1 MKAQNLWRSFALLL
15 AAALLLAGIPA
26 VSAISQEG
34 IKEYPAEGGNIYVDG
49 NTVVDADETITKVE
63 IPEENGEHEI
73 IAIGHDAFA
82 GCSGLETVVFPASVH
97 LITYGSFAGCT
108 SLKSLY
114 FEGNRPYMEDE
125 EEFRDAAED
134 LTIYYIEGTTG
145 WDEAPWNQ
153 YPQKTWEKAP
163 DPLYTPYP
171 VENGNI
177 YINTTTGF
185 VVGVDSTVTAVD
197 IPNQVGGAAVIG
209 IEKEIFVHCPE
220 LVRVTVP
227 ATVTQIQLPNFYH
240 CDLLTEVQ
248 VAAGNPSYSS
258 LNGIVYNADRTEL
271 VCIPG
276 GITGAYQ
283 FPETV
288 TSIHPDALYRSRI
301 TSITIPACITDL
313 PQGVFVDCRQLEE
326 IQVEEGHPRYQSMD
340 GFLCDKDGTLI
351 ATPRKIGGTLELP
364 EGIQALS
371 SESDYCLNFHNV
383 RIPASVTK
391 METHAIIGCDAL
403 ENVYFMGD
411 APVVVEQDA
420 IFNFSI
426 RMTIFFREEAQGWSA
441 PTWQGYDTAVWDT
454 YPEYPWTS
462 PFVDV
467 RPGQWYFN
475 SVGFAVEHEL
485 MDGMGYGKFCPNDT
499 MTRGMMVTVL
509 YRLAGEP
516 QVSTGENPFSDV
528 SMDRYFG
535 KAVLWAS
542 QNQLVLGR
550 GNGIFDPDGTISRQD
565 MVTVFYRYAK
575 LMEYR
580 TDATGDLGKFPDSG
594 RVSGYA
600 KNAMAWAVG
609 AGLINGMTSGNAC
622 ILSPT
627 ASSTRAQVA
636 TVFQRFVEQVAS

>member
-1 MKAQNLWRSFALLL
+1 M
-15 AAALLLAGIPA
+15 
-26 VSAISQEG
+26 
-34 IKEYPAEGGNIYVDG
+34 DG

-248 VAAGNPSYSS
+248 GC
-258 LNGIVYNADRTEL
+258 RR
-271 VCIPG
+271 
-276 GITGAYQ
+276 Q
-283 FPETV
+283 
-288 TSIHPDALYRSRI
+288 
-301 TSITIPACITDL
+301 
-313 PQGVFVDCRQLEE
+313 PQL
-326 IQVEEGHPRYQSMD
+326 
-340 GFLCDKDGTLI
+340 
-351 ATPRKIGGTLELP
+351 
-364 EGIQALS
+364 
-371 SESDYCLNFHNV
+371 
-383 RIPASVTK
+383 
-391 METHAIIGCDAL
+391 
-403 ENVYFMGD
+403 
-411 APVVVEQDA
+411 
-420 IFNFSI
+420 
-426 RMTIFFREEAQGWSA
+426 
-441 PTWQGYDTAVWDT
+441 
-454 YPEYPWTS
+454 
-462 PFVDV
+462 
-467 RPGQWYFN
+467 
-475 SVGFAVEHEL
+475 
-485 MDGMGYGKFCPNDT
+485 
-499 MTRGMMVTVL
+499 
-509 YRLAGEP
+509 
-516 QVSTGENPFSDV
+516 
-528 SMDRYFG
+528 
-535 KAVLWAS
+535 
-542 QNQLVLGR
+542 
-550 GNGIFDPDGTISRQD
+550 
-565 MVTVFYRYAK
+565 
-575 LMEYR
+575 
-580 TDATGDLGKFPDSG
+580 
-594 RVSGYA
+594 
-600 KNAMAWAVG
+600 
-609 AGLINGMTSGNAC
+609 
-622 ILSPT
+622 
-627 ASSTRAQVA
+627 
-636 TVFQRFVEQVAS
+636 